1 MSDTSENAEITEEAP
16 AVETPPAAEPP
27 QYVSIA
33 DFERITRENA
43 ARADAQMAEVR
54 SLVASL
60 ARAPRATEP
69 APSGGDLTD
78 EQLQAAVDEG
88 RMTHA
93 QMVSAITRRE
103 NKRFAAEHIEPLRA
117 TGLKNI
123 SALSKSVAM
132 ASLREDGK
140 PMFPHARRFAKEID
154 ALLEQ
159 HTAGGGVVNPEVYAE
174 AYRYVLGGHTDE
186 IAAEAAQAA
195 VRGANPGAPERPT
208 GGRAGRSATA
218 APTLSIE
225 SVLGP
230 TAANAMEAK
239 MRQRGW
245 NQDQWAQALG
255 YKGIDDYLKVAQS
268 QGDA

>member
-1 MSDTSENAEITEEAP
+1 MSDTTENAEEI
-16 AVETPPAAEPP
+16 VETPPTAEPAAEAP
-27 QYVSIA
+27 QFVAKA
-33 DFERITRENA
+33 DFDRVIAENA
-43 ARADAQMAEVR
+43 ARHEAQLAEMR
-54 SLVASL
+54 SLVASM
-60 ARAPRATEP
+60 ARAPRTSAEP
-69 APSGGDLTD
+69 TPSGDLTD
-78 EQLQAAVDEG
+78 EQLQQAVDEG
-88 RMTHA
+88 RMSQAAATA
-93 QMVSAITRRE
+93 AIVRRE
-103 NKRFAAEHIEPLRA
+103 QRKFAAEHIEPLRA

-195 VRGANPGAPERPT
+195 VRGANPGAPER
-208 GGRAGRSATA
+208 GASSGRPGRSATA

-225 SVLGP
+225 SVLGAD
-230 TAANAMEAK
+230 AAKAMDIK